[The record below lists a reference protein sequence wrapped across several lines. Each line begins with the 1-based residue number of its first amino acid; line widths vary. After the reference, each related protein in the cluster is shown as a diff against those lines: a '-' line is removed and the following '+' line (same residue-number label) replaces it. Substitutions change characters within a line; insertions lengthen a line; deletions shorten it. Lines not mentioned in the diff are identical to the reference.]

1 MRKHQKSTRLGQLSI
16 KQVLR
21 NKYYGSCRTRV
32 ADKKGMC
39 LNGTYPF
46 AFVFVMDL
54 CVFQCRKSRIVYPV
68 SGAERDSCMISCADP
83 NMAYKVNKSYFQ
95 LFSDNTRC
103 ANSHKRL
110 FLLMC
115 YVRLSFPPTLS
126 IRAQGKRWT
135 GYPPT
140 DWTALRH
147 KASRQCRISFPKSAA
162 QEPEQ

>member
-1 MRKHQKSTRLGQLSI
+1 MAVAGQGLLTKRVCALTVHTLLLLCLS
-16 KQVLR
+16 LLMDR
-21 NKYYGSCRTRV
+21 
-32 ADKKGMC
+32 
-39 LNGTYPF
+39 
-46 AFVFVMDL
+46 MDL
-54 CVFQCRKSRIVYPV
+54 CVFQCRKSRIFYPV